1 MLGSHLKSLLK
12 KNLLIAKST
21 FILSTIDLLAPII
34 IMLGLWL
41 LKSAFVKE
49 DLPIQNDVDYVV
61 NNSSLLDTDLHQI
74 IDGEVAYR
82 GSIFMCDMRNVVAF
96 VGKDFPRNLANK
108 FIKQSWETINIKF
121 KYYDDFETLSV
132 YVKSKEYG
140 VNEGEI
146 CFAVSFKKEENK
158 YLL

>member
-21 FILSTIDLLAPII
+21 FILSSIELLAPII

-41 LKSAFVKE
+41 LKSAFEKE
-49 DLPIQNDVDYVV
+49 DLAIQNDVDYVV
-61 NNSSLLDTDLHQI
+61 NNSSLLDTDIHQI

-82 GSIFMCDMRNVVAF
+82 GSIFMCGERNIVAF

-108 FIKQSWETINIKF
+108 FIKQSW
-121 KYYDDFETLSV
+121 
-132 YVKSKEYG
+132 
-140 VNEGEI
+140 
-146 CFAVSFKKEENK
+146 
-158 YLL
+158 